1 MIEMAMETAATAAV
15 EAIAKE
21 GKWRITLDRSRV
33 LGIDIRNLFEM
44 RGWS

>member
-1 MIEMAMETAATAAV
+1 MIEMAMEMAAAV

-44 RGWS
+44 RG